1 MMRHLNNVA
10 PSGAK
15 LKAQL
20 LNDLMTHT
28 MLKLDSRTATSLPPQ
43 HLSVGI
49 GRVLGARIFRVRL
62 FPRPFACP
70 FAADLTI
77 LRPLSE
83 SVLHVLL
90 LTLELLV
97 SLQCGTIPIGSRHNH
112 HRWYSAGGI
121 LANCHTESRISQRS
135 SIGVRFLS
143 DG

>member
-1 MMRHLNNVA
+1 
-10 PSGAK
+10 
-15 LKAQL
+15 
-20 LNDLMTHT
+20 MTHT
-28 MLKLDSRTATSLPPQ
+28 MLKLDSRTAPSSPPQ

-49 GRVLGARIFRVRL
+49 FRVRL
-62 FPRPFACP
+62 VPRPFACP

-112 HRWYSAGGI
+112 HRWYSAG
-121 LANCHTESRISQRS
+121 
-135 SIGVRFLS
+135 
-143 DG
+143 